1 LFGTVFAAAM
11 AVGVGAQQTGT
22 SQANDQSGNG
32 RTVTVTGCLQSGSDM
47 GGGAMTGS
55 TAGTTGST
63 ASTAGTSG
71 SATGTTASNPSSSDM
86 TGSSKYVLTNAAVSS
101 GASGAETATGTS
113 GSTAD
118 TSMSGTKTFDLK
130 ASSDKEDTWS
140 KYVNHKVQVR
150 GTLDENG
157 GQSAYSGSSAGS
169 TAGTT
174 GSTAGQTASGAQS
187 NASAGSIHVDSI
199 TDLGSCS
206 SR

>member
-22 SQANDQSGNG
+22 SQASDQSGNG

-71 SATGTTASNPSSSDM
+71 SATGSAASNPASGAM

-101 GASGAETATGTS
+101 EASGAETATGTS

-118 TSMSGTKTFDLK
+118 TSLSGTKTFDLK
-130 ASSDKEDTWS
+130 GSSDKEDTWS

-157 GQSAYSGSSAGS
+157 GQSAGS
-169 TAGTT
+169 TGTT